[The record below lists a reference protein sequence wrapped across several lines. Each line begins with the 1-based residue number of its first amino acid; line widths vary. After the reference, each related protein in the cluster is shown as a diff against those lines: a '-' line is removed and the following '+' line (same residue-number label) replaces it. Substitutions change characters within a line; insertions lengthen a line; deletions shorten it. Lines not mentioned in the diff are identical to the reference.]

1 MDNKLCPCDP
11 ILGYII
17 FTSTMLPENAV
28 RNSWTKGSP
37 CNSKCPCMSVNCPW
51 LYVVLSTIIDRVETI
66 KAIDTHS
73 IHTEHIK
80 AKSLGHGSYHTELI
94 KIVTHF

>member
-1 MDNKLCPCDP
+1 MDIKLCPCDP

-17 FTSTMLPENAV
+17 STSTMLPENAV

-51 LYVVLSTIIDRVETI
+51 FYVVLSTLRCLGSRSALLLRGVKYFKLEMQLPGRRSAVADE
-66 KAIDTHS
+66 
-73 IHTEHIK
+73 
-80 AKSLGHGSYHTELI
+80 KSN
-94 KIVTHF
+94 